1 MQHTLYHLCM
11 TQIVIRADE
20 ATASALD
27 HLISLTGKNR
37 SEVVREA
44 IQAAEREAVLARV
57 REQARRVRED
67 EADRA
72 EMLALADDLESL
84 RAW

>member
-1 MQHTLYHLCM
+1 M

-20 ATASALD
+20 STTAALE

-57 REQARRVRED
+57 RDQARRVRED

-72 EMLALADDLESL
+72 EMLALADEMESL

>member
-1 MQHTLYHLCM
+1 M

-20 ATASALD
+20 ATARAVA
-27 HLISLTGKNR
+27 HLVEITGKNR
-37 SEVVREA
+37 SEVVRDA

-57 REQARRVRED
+57 REQAKQVRED
-67 EADRA
+67 DRDRA
-72 EMLALADDLESL
+72 EMLALADEMESL